1 MPVTVVVGMQWGDEG
16 KGKIVDMIADRADVI
31 ARYQGGAN
39 AGHTVVVGDDEYIL
53 HLIPSGVLRGGKVCI
68 IGPGVVVDPEALLSE
83 IDGLEKRG
91 IVVKGSLLVS
101 MRSHLIMPYHKMI
114 DRAAES
120 RLSGSKIGTTGRGIG
135 PAYADKASRTGLR
148 VGDLFKPDYFRTRL
162 RQALEQKNALFKSLY
177 GEAVADENAIF
188 DKYMGFAERMKS
200 YAAECGELLRKA
212 AADGKNVLAEGA
224 QGTMLDIDHGSY
236 PFVTSSPAAAG
247 GACTGLGLP
256 PRAITDVLGV
266 MKAYTTRVGE
276 GPFPTELLDGVGELL
291 RKTGGEYGA
300 TTGRPRRCGWLDSVV
315 GRFAVDVN
323 GVTGIALT
331 KLDVLDEFE
340 EIKICV
346 AYELD
351 GERITSMPED
361 TDALARVNP
370 VYETHPGWKT
380 STAGVSNYA
389 KLPENAK
396 RYIARAE
403 ELVGARMTVI
413 STGQDR
419 AATIVRD

>member
-16 KGKIVDMIADRADVI
+16 KGKIVDMIADKADVI

-39 AGHTVVVGDDEYIL
+39 AGHTVVVGKEEYVL
-53 HLIPSGVLRGGKVCI
+53 HLIPSGVLRSGKICI

-83 IDGLEKRG
+83 IDGLQKRG
-91 IVVKGSLLVS
+91 VTVKGSLLVS
-101 MRSHLIMPYHKMI
+101 NRAHLIMPYHKLL

-135 PAYADKASRTGLR
+135 PAYADKAARIGLR
-148 VGDLFKPDYFRTRL
+148 VGDLFKPEYFRERL
-162 RQALEQKNALFKSLY
+162 GQALEQKNALLKTLY
-177 GEAVADENAIF
+177 GEPAADEKEIF
-188 DKYMGFAERMKS
+188 EKYMAYAGRMKD
-200 YAAECGELLRKA
+200 YAADCGPILRRA
-212 AADGKNVLAEGA
+212 VADGKNVLAEGA
-224 QGTMLDIDHGSY
+224 QGSMLDIDHGTY

-256 PRAITDVLGV
+256 PRAINEVLGV

-276 GPFPTELLDGVGELL
+276 GPFPTELLDATGERL

-300 TTGRPRRCGWLDSVV
+300 TTGRPRRCGWLDAVV

-331 KLDVLDEFE
+331 KLDVLDKFDTISICTEY
-340 EIKICV
+340 EI
-346 AYELD
+346 D
-351 GERITSMPED
+351 GKRYDQLPED
-361 TDALARVNP
+361 TDALSRVKP
-370 VYETHPGWKT
+370 VYETHPGWKSST
-380 STAGVSNYA
+380 SGISSYA
-389 KLPENAK
+389 NLPDAAK
-396 RYIARAE
+396 CYIARVE
-403 ELVGARMTVI
+403 ELVGARISVV

-419 AATIVRD
+419 SATIIRS

>member
-16 KGKIVDMIADRADVI
+16 KGKIVDMIADKADVI

-39 AGHTVVVGDDEYIL
+39 AGHTVVVGKEEYVL
-53 HLIPSGVLRGGKVCI
+53 HLIPSGVLRQGKVCI
-68 IGPGVVVDPEALLSE
+68 IGPGVVVDPEALMSE

-91 IVVKGSLLVS
+91 VAVKGSLLVS
-101 MRSHLIMPYHKMI
+101 NRAHLIMPYHKLL

-135 PAYADKASRTGLR
+135 PAYADKAARIGLR
-148 VGDLFKPDYFRTRL
+148 VGDLFKPEYFRERL
-162 RQALEQKNALFKSLY
+162 GQALEQKNALLKTLY
-177 GEAVADENAIF
+177 GEPAADEKEIF
-188 DKYMGFAERMKS
+188 EKYMAYAGRMKD
-200 YAAECGELLRKA
+200 YAADCGPILRKA
-212 AADGKNVLAEGA
+212 VADGKNVLAEGA
-224 QGTMLDIDHGSY
+224 QGSMLDIDHGTY

-256 PRAITDVLGV
+256 PRAINEVLGV

-276 GPFPTELLDGVGELL
+276 GPFPTELLDATGERL

-300 TTGRPRRCGWLDSVV
+300 TTGRPRRCGWLDAVV

-331 KLDVLDEFE
+331 KLDVLDEFDTISICTE
-340 EIKICV
+340 YEI
-346 AYELD
+346 D
-351 GERITSMPED
+351 GKRYGHLPED
-361 TDALARVNP
+361 TDALSRVKP
-370 VYETHPGWKT
+370 VYETHPGWKSST
-380 STAGVSNYA
+380 SGISSYA
-389 KLPENAK
+389 KLPDAAK
-396 RYIARAE
+396 RYIARVE
-403 ELVGARMTVI
+403 ELVGAKVSVV

-419 AATIVRD
+419 SATIIRS